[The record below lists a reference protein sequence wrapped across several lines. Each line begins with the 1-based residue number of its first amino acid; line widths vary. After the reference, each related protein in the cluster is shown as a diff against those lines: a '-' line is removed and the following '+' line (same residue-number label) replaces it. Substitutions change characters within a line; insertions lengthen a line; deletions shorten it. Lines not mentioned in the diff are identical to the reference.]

1 MKTFWKTP
9 DTGRPAAPLW
19 SVTAVCIALTGGL
32 GTAARA
38 DDWSLSLG
46 RDVWASGQT
55 EFKGAHPGA
64 AEPQID
70 LSLGFDLSENTA
82 LTFGWRELG
91 VDDLRDEEFIEDF
104 GSRVPY
110 VGFALRF

>member
-1 MKTFWKTP
+1 MLITNLL
-9 DTGRPAAPLW
+9 PL
-19 SVTAVCIALTGGL
+19 
-32 GTAARA
+32 
-38 DDWSLSLG
+38 LS
-46 RDVWASGQT
+46 RY
-55 EFKGAHPGA
+55 
-64 AEPQID
+64 
-70 LSLGFDLSENTA
+70 SLGFDLSENTA